1 MIFDTKIN
9 TSGFDAGVSTLS
21 GKAKSALST
30 VGGSIASGMGSIATG
45 ALKAASAAVV
55 AGFTAEVGAV
65 VKLTKDAVSN
75 YADYEQLVGGVETLF
90 KGSASTVIANADNA
104 FKTAGTSANDYMD
117 TVTSFSASLL
127 QSLNGDTEKAAKV
140 ADRALTDMSD
150 NANKMGTDF
159 KMIQNAYQGFAKQNW
174 TMLDNLKLGYGGNKT
189 EMNRLI
195 DDANKLKKANGE
207 MADLSIESF
216 ADVVEAVGLIQDE
229 MEITGTTAKEAAS
242 TIQGSFGMAKAA
254 FQNLLT
260 GMADPARDVDEL
272 FDQLEES
279 VGTAL
284 DNVMPAIETAAPRV
298 TEGLVRAIQ
307 TGVEG
312 LANNPDL
319 PSNVSSALSMLL
331 DGAIEIL
338 DVGNA
343 NFAKIADGILGG
355 LNSAITPNRVGSLV
369 SGIFTSASGI
379 LDSVAKYG
387 PDLIKSLVKGIHEG
401 VQNGETK
408 ELTQGVVDVIE
419 FALNAV
425 ADNMDLLS
433 DVISTIA
440 AEIIQTLVMNLPKLL
455 AAALKGAA
463 SLPFAAM
470 ETIWDTI
477 VKAFGGDPEE
487 NIGPVETAAEELAR
501 KQSEAY
507 FYEVKR
513 QLETHGKG
521 DWTYQDYLDKEGWN
535 LFDDGGIYID
545 DAELEAQGEADG
557 KEAAEAYKEG
567 FGAGMQDQFSSE
579 EEYISAMTSMGITD
593 FAPWD
598 DGSLEAA
605 REKGREVGNELGR
618 VYLEGIDMGVE
629 EAMIA
634 QQISAGNGVI
644 NYDLPEVQAS
654 LAGEDGGTGGLLSA
668 TKTNAKDASAQLVAD
683 MQSELESALSKIKGA
698 GGLSNVG
705 TMMLEAIVAGMQ
717 DADNLE
723 ALSEAVT
730 GIKAAIVGDEES
742 SIAKE
747 FEDAGR
753 DIGFSLSAGVAAGIS
768 EGSEGIKSA
777 LSGAVSAAIAEA
789 RAQANAFAQDPFGGT
804 RPNLTGSTTTNNT
817 NNNTSFT
824 FNSPKALN
832 YREMRDEVLR
842 YDQYQRAMTP

>member
-30 VGGSIASGMGSIATG
+30 VGGSIASGVGSIATG

-90 KGSASTVIANADNA
+90 KDSASTVIANADKS

-127 QSLNGDTEKAAKV
+127 QSLNGDTAKAAKV

-216 ADVVEAVGLIQDE
+216 ADVVEAIGLIQDK
-229 MEITGTTAKEAAS
+229 MGITGTTAKEAAT
-242 TIQGSFGMAKAA
+242 TIQGSFGMVKAS
-254 FQNLLT
+254 FKNLLT
-260 GMADPARDVDEL
+260 GMADPSRDVDEL

-284 DNVMPAIETAAPRV
+284 DNVMPAIDTAAPRV
-298 TEGLVRAIQ
+298 TEGLVRAIK

-319 PSNVSSALSMLL
+319 SSNVSSSLSMLL
-331 DGAIEIL
+331 DGAIEIM
-338 DVGNA
+338 DVGNG
-343 NFAKIADGILGG
+343 NFHKIADGIFHGLKDAFTPERIGELIGG
-355 LNSAITPNRVGSLV
+355 VLTGAINTLNFTADQGVELFKNLLAGLQEVSPEMLSDFAGSLV
-369 SGIFTSASGI
+369 DLVSGMLGSAGDITETLVELIIPLASGLI
-379 LDSVAKYG
+379 KAAPELVAAAVAAPFEMIEGMISGLLDSAAK
-387 PDLIKSLVKGIHEG
+387 
-401 VQNGETK
+401 
-408 ELTQGVVDVIE
+408 
-419 FALNAV
+419 
-425 ADNMDLLS
+425 
-433 DVISTIA
+433 A
-440 AEIIQTLVMNLPKLL
+440 A
-455 AAALKGAA
+455 
-463 SLPFAAM
+463 
-470 ETIWDTI
+470 
-477 VKAFGGDPEE
+477 
-487 NIGPVETAAEELAR
+487 
-501 KQSEAY
+501 
-507 FYEVKR
+507 
-513 QLETHGKG
+513 
-521 DWTYQDYLDKEGWN
+521 
-535 LFDDGGIYID
+535 
-545 DAELEAQGEADG
+545 
-557 KEAAEAYKEG
+557 KEAAEKHKQEIIEIAPYAFKTPDEVAAEIETEAGYSWENGKLVFPELEGAPTLDDWTPPDYVEQATSEIKEG
-567 FGAGMQDQFSSE
+567 MAQVAD
-579 EEYISAMTSMGITD
+579 
-593 FAPWD
+593 
-598 DGSLEAA
+598 EA
-605 REKGREVGNELGR
+605 EKE
-618 VYLEGIDMGVE
+618 VE
-629 EAMIA
+629 EALSNIDAA
-634 QQISAGNGVI
+634 Q
-644 NYDLPEVQAS
+644 
-654 LAGEDGGTGGLLSA
+654 
-668 TKTNAKDASAQLVAD
+668 ASAQLVAD
-683 MQSELESALSKIKGA
+683 MQSELESALSKLKDT
-698 GGLSNVG
+698 GGLTNVG

-717 DADNLE
+717 DAGNLE

-730 GIKAAIVGDEES
+730 GIKTAIVGDEES

-753 DIGFSLSAGVAAGIS
+753 DMGSSLSAGVAAGIS

-777 LSGAVSAAIAEA
+777 LSDAVSAAIAEA
-789 RAQANAFAQDPFGGT
+789 RAQVNAFAQDPFGGT

-817 NNNTSFT
+817 TNNTSFT